1 MGRKAG
7 VTAEQTRAELLAAA
21 ARVFSL
27 KGYDGASIAD
37 ITSEAG
43 LTSGAVYAHYR
54 SKAELFVAVL
64 EAHGQRQYLELLGNQ
79 EVDNVADFLTM
90 AGSSYDS
97 RRPAEAAL
105 VLEAIVAS
113 VATRRSVSSS
123 ARGCAPTRRCS
134 RPRSMPGK
142 RRGCW
147 TTASAETISRL
158 ATMLAFGSFLT
169 AMLDVSRPDH
179 DDWNSVT
186 DLDWDTDVDPETARE
201 HVTATRTY
209 HPDRQ
214 AAARGRWFAA
224 PNVG

>member
-7 VTAEQTRAELLAAA
+7 VTAEQTRSELLAAA

-37 ITSEAG
+37 ITNEAG

-54 SKAELFVAVL
+54 SKAELFVAML
-64 EAHGQRQYLELLGNQ
+64 QAHGQRQYLDLLGNQ
-79 EVDNVADFLTM
+79 EIDDVADFLTI

-113 VATRRSVSSS
+113 RRDPEVAELVSSWL
-123 ARGCAPTRRCS
+123 
-134 RPRSMPGK
+134 RSNEALLAATIRAGQESGVLDD
-142 RRGCW
+142 RVQ
-147 TTASAETISRL
+147 AETISRL

-179 DDWNSVT
+179 DDWARMIEQLVAAFRGIGEEPSET
-186 DLDWDTDVDPETARE
+186 DNGGSP
-201 HVTATRTY
+201 
-209 HPDRQ
+209 Q
-214 AAARGRWFAA
+214 
-224 PNVG
+224 